1 MKTFYISLGGTCAIS
16 YHLKSYHLKTNS
28 IHTTLVFD
36 WCKISLNQLI
46 EVLSK
51 NFHNYLLMKKI
62 QLKSSHNSYVFTNN
76 YNIQYA
82 HEIFQKYNLTSSFTN
97 KLQNRILKFVNIC
110 KCSNILK
117 TFIRFET
124 NIYKTTYNQKLLIL
138 LNLLFQFCDN
148 NPFHLILI
156 VHSSYKNKILNLPSF
171 CKIHIHY
178 YNNFSSDWKYPNID
192 FDKILQS

>member
-16 YHLKSYHLKTNS
+16 YHLKSNY

-62 QLKSSHNSYVFTNN
+62 QLKTSHKSYVFTNN

-82 HEIFQKYNLTSSFTN
+82 HEIFQKYNLQTFNN

-124 NIYKTTYNQKLLIL
+124 NIYKTSCNQKLSIL

-148 NPFHLILI
+148 NPFHFILI
-156 VHSSYKNKILNLPSF
+156 VHNSYRNKILNIPSF
-171 CKIHIHY
+171 CKIHINY